1 MLKNTIVFIVI
12 TTRAFLLQGGGYMIQ
27 LILNPVENLPYLFD
41 IKISDE
47 LKGLYVSDKLK
58 SEKIVQNSKIGFSGR
73 ESTNLEI
80 RNIYQKW
87 SERLNVKH
95 LSMRLLSGLHAHII
109 LFMGLGKIGDT
120 ILLLPECAGGH
131 YATKQIL
138 VRLGY
143 YVIEMIPDMKNYCV
157 DVVKTKELIAQTSP
171 NLIFVDRSEGL
182 YYEDFTELISD
193 VPSSC
198 GTIFDASQYLTNILE
213 KDFISPFD
221 MGFDIM
227 MSTLHK
233 NFPGP
238 QKALV
243 CSRDDNSYWDCIEN
257 SMSNYVSNLHAENI
271 IWAGEILK
279 KEKILKKYSFLLLYN
294 SKLLEHN
301 LLKLQLPVVPRIEEK
316 PQTHHLW
323 LTFSDNE
330 KAYQFYKKLE
340 LCGLLVNYRKLPYNL
355 GMGIRMG
362 TSAATLQG
370 INPDNIQELSS
381 LIAEIFYTKDVN
393 SMLIEK
399 VQFFLSGLIPL
410 TRTE

>member
-1 MLKNTIVFIVI
+1 ML
-12 TTRAFLLQGGGYMIQ
+12 Q
-27 LILNPVENLPYLFD
+27 LILNPVENLPCLFD
-41 IKISDE
+41 IKIPDE

-58 SEKIVQNSKIGFSGR
+58 TEKIVQNSKIGFSGR
-73 ESTNLEI
+73 ENINLEI
-80 RNIYQKW
+80 RDIYQRW
-87 SERLNVKH
+87 SNQLNVKH

-138 VRLGY
+138 ERLGY
-143 YVIEMIPDMKNYCV
+143 YVIEMIPDLKNYCV
-157 DVVKTKELIAQTSP
+157 DIVKTKELIKQIKP
-171 NLIFVDRSEGL
+171 DLIFVDRSEGL
-182 YYEDFTELISD
+182 YYEDFTALLSD

-213 KDFISPFD
+213 KDFVSPFD

-243 CSRDDNSYWDCIEN
+243 CSKEDNPYWDRIEN

-271 IWAGEILK
+271 ILAGEILK
-279 KEKILKKYSFLLLYN
+279 KEKILKKYSSLLLHN
-294 SKLLEHN
+294 SKLLEQN
-301 LLKLQLPVVPRIEEK
+301 LLKLQLPVVARLEEK
-316 PQTHHLW
+316 QQTHHLW
-323 LTFSDNE
+323 LTFTDKE
-330 KAYQFYKKLE
+330 KAYHFYKKLE
-340 LCGLLVNYRKLPYNL
+340 SCGLLVNYRKLPYNL

-362 TSAATLQG
+362 TSASTLQG

-381 LIAEIFYTKDVN
+381 LIAEIFYTEDVD
-393 SMLIEK
+393 STLIVK
-399 VQFFLSGLIPL
+399 VQNFLSGLIPL
-410 TRTE
+410 TYTE

>member
-1 MLKNTIVFIVI
+1 ML
-12 TTRAFLLQGGGYMIQ
+12 Q
-27 LILNPVENLPYLFD
+27 LILNPVENLPYLFGL
-41 IKISDE
+41 KIPDE
-47 LKGLYVSDKLK
+47 LKGLYVSDKMK
-58 SEKIVQNSKIGFSGR
+58 TEKMVQNSKIGFSGR

-80 RNIYQKW
+80 RNIYQRW

-109 LFMGLGKIGDT
+109 LFMGLGQIGDT

-138 VRLGY
+138 ERLGY
-143 YVIEMIPDMKNYCV
+143 YVIEMIPDMENYCV
-157 DVVKTKELIAQTSP
+157 DIVKTKELITQTRP

-182 YYEDFTELISD
+182 YYEDFTSLVYD

-243 CSRDDNSYWDCIEN
+243 CSKNDNIYWERIEN

-271 IWAGEILK
+271 ILAGEILK
-279 KEKILKKYSFLLLYN
+279 KENLLKKYSSLLLYN
-294 SKLLEHN
+294 SQLLEHN
-301 LLKLQLPVVPRIEEK
+301 LLKLQLPVVPRVAEK
-316 PQTHHLW
+316 KHTHHLW
-323 LTFSDNE
+323 MTLSNNE

-381 LIAEIFYTKDVN
+381 LIAEIFYAEDVR
-393 SMLIEK
+393 STLINK
-399 VQFFLSGLIPL
+399 TQFFLSGLIPL
-410 TRTE
+410 THTKW

>member
-1 MLKNTIVFIVI
+1 ML
-12 TTRAFLLQGGGYMIQ
+12 Q
-27 LILNPVENLPYLFD
+27 LILNPVENLPFLFD
-41 IKISDE
+41 IKISDK

-58 SEKIVQNSKIGFSGR
+58 TEKIVQNSKIGFSGR

-80 RNIYQKW
+80 RNIYQNW

-120 ILLLPECAGGH
+120 VLLLPECAGGH

-138 VRLGY
+138 ERLGY
-143 YVIEMIPDMKNYCV
+143 NVIEMIPDMNNYCV
-157 DVVKTKELIAQTSP
+157 DVVKTKELIVQTKP

-193 VPSSC
+193 VPPSC

-213 KDFISPFD
+213 KDFISPFN

-243 CSRDDNSYWDCIEN
+243 CSRDDNIYWNCIEE

-271 IWAGEILK
+271 ILAGEILK

-294 SKLLEHN
+294 SRLLEHN
-301 LLKLQLPVVPRIEEK
+301 LLKLQLPVIPRIEEK
-316 PQTHHLW
+316 ERTHHLW
-323 LTFSDNE
+323 LTFSSSEN
-330 KAYQFYKKLE
+330 AYQFYKKLE
-340 LCGLLVNYRKLPYNL
+340 MCGLLVNYRKLPYNL

-370 INPDNIQELSS
+370 INPENIQELSL
-381 LIAEIFYTKDVN
+381 LIADIYFAKNIDSTIID
-393 SMLIEK
+393 K
-399 VQFFLSGLIPL
+399 VQSFLSGLIPL
-410 TRTE
+410 TCTE

>member
-1 MLKNTIVFIVI
+1 MF
-12 TTRAFLLQGGGYMIQ
+12 Q
-27 LILNPVENLPYLFD
+27 LILNPVENLPFLFD
-41 IKISDE
+41 IKIPVE

-58 SEKIVQNSKIGFSGR
+58 TEKIVQNSKIGFSGR
-73 ESTNLEI
+73 ENINLEI
-80 RNIYQKW
+80 RDIYQRW
-87 SERLNVKH
+87 SNQLNVKH

-138 VRLGY
+138 ERLGY
-143 YVIEMIPDMKNYCV
+143 YVIEMIPDMENYCL
-157 DVVKTKELIAQTSP
+157 DIVKTKELITQVKP
-171 NLIFVDRSEGL
+171 NLIFIDRSEGL
-182 YYEDFTELISD
+182 YYEDFTALLSD

-213 KDFISPFD
+213 KDFVSPFD

-243 CSRDDNSYWDCIEN
+243 CSKDDNPYWERIEN

-271 IWAGEILK
+271 ILAGEIIK
-279 KEKILKKYSFLLLYN
+279 KEKILKKYSSLLLYN
-294 SKLLEHN
+294 SKLLERN
-301 LLKLQLPVVPRIEEK
+301 LLKLQLPVVARIEEK
-316 PQTHHLW
+316 QQTHHLW
-323 LTFSDNE
+323 LTFPNNE
-330 KAYQFYKKLE
+330 KAYHFYKKLE

-362 TSAATLQG
+362 TSASTLQG

-381 LIAEIFYTKDVN
+381 LIAEIFYIEDVD
-393 SMLIEK
+393 STLIDK
-399 VQFFLSGLIPL
+399 VQNFLGGLIPL
-410 TRTE
+410 TCAE

>member
-1 MLKNTIVFIVI
+1 MRSVT
-12 TTRAFLLQGGGYMIQ
+12 
-27 LILNPVENLPYLFD
+27 

-138 VRLGY
+138 ERLGY

>member
-1 MLKNTIVFIVI
+1 
-12 TTRAFLLQGGGYMIQ
+12 MIQ
-27 LILNPVENLPYLFD
+27 LILNPVENLPFLFD
-41 IKISDE
+41 IKIPDE

-58 SEKIVQNSKIGFSGR
+58 TEKIVQNSKIGFSGR

-80 RNIYQKW
+80 RDIYQRWGKQ
-87 SERLNVKH
+87 LNVKH

-138 VRLGY
+138 ERLGY
-143 YVIEMIPDMKNYCV
+143 HVIEMVPDMENYCV
-157 DVVKTKELIAQTSP
+157 DIAKTKELITQIKP

-182 YYEDFTELISD
+182 YYEDFTPLLSD
-193 VPSSC
+193 IPSSC

-213 KDFISPFD
+213 RDFISPFD

-233 NFPGP
+233 NFPDP

-243 CSRDDNSYWDCIEN
+243 CSKEDNPYWDRIEN

-271 IWAGEILK
+271 ILAGEILK
-279 KEKILKKYSFLLLYN
+279 KEKILKKYSSLLLYN

-301 LLKLQLPVVPRIEEK
+301 LLKLQLPVVARIEEK
-316 PQTHHLW
+316 QQTHHLW
-323 LTFSDNE
+323 LTFPNNE
-330 KAYQFYKKLE
+330 KAYHFYKKLE

-362 TSAATLQG
+362 TSASTLQG

-381 LIAEIFYTKDVN
+381 LIAEIFYTEDVN
-393 SMLIEK
+393 SVLIDK
-399 VQFFLSGLIPL
+399 VQNFLSGLIPL

>member
-1 MLKNTIVFIVI
+1 ML
-12 TTRAFLLQGGGYMIQ
+12 Q
-27 LILNPVENLPYLFD
+27 LILNPVENLPFLFD
-41 IKISDE
+41 IKISDK

-58 SEKIVQNSKIGFSGR
+58 TEKIVQNSKIGFSGR

-80 RNIYQKW
+80 RNIYQNW

-120 ILLLPECAGGH
+120 VLLLPECAGGH

-138 VRLGY
+138 ERLGY
-143 YVIEMIPDMKNYCV
+143 NVIEMIPDMNNYCV
-157 DVVKTKELIAQTSP
+157 DVVKTKELIVQTKP

-193 VPSSC
+193 VPPSC

-213 KDFISPFD
+213 KDFISPFN

-243 CSRDDNSYWDCIEN
+243 CSRDDNIYWNCIEE

-271 IWAGEILK
+271 ILAGEILK

-294 SKLLEHN
+294 SRLLEHN
-301 LLKLQLPVVPRIEEK
+301 LLKLQLPVIPRIEEK
-316 PQTHHLW
+316 ERTHHLW
-323 LTFSDNE
+323 LTFSSSEN
-330 KAYQFYKKLE
+330 AYQFYKKLE
-340 LCGLLVNYRKLPYNL
+340 MCGLLVNYRKLPYNL

-370 INPDNIQELSS
+370 INPENIQELSL
-381 LIAEIFYTKDVN
+381 LIADIYFAKNIDSTNKD
-393 SMLIEK
+393 SIMYC
-399 VQFFLSGLIPL
+399 
-410 TRTE
+410 

>member
-138 VRLGY
+138 ERLGY

-410 TRTE
+410 TR